1 MRGRAGRSSFG
12 ISVESCGR
20 ESCQSYLEA
29 ARAPPARRSSVHV
42 LHARSGCM
50 AHRAA
55 RRAVRAHHRGLLEIG
70 RENALHY
77 TASGKNHPCEF
88 SLVPLS
94 STRHLD
100 HYAHDFDEF
109 RTARSLSQV
118 QWRDLTKR
126 CNFER
131 NLPREPRRPMGCARA
146 AMPVRQVSRL
156 LSHPKFSRH

>member
-1 MRGRAGRSSFG
+1 VGGPDDHPLGSQLKVAVAKAASLISKLRERRPRAGPAFTF
-12 ISVESCGR
+12 CMH
-20 ESCQSYLEA
+20 EA
-29 ARAPPARRSSVHV
+29 AVWRTAQLGEQFAPTIEVF
-42 LHARSGCM
+42 
-50 AHRAA
+50 
-55 RRAVRAHHRGLLEIG
+55 LEIG